1 MNAMAVTNEATT
13 YAQYQRI
20 PKRRPSMMM
29 KIDAAAATIK
39 RSIDQE
45 LTAGFANHAAKN
57 VSPLGSTTLRM
68 LNHAVPTRP
77 IAATTR

>member
-1 MNAMAVTNEATT
+1 
-13 YAQYQRI
+13 
-20 PKRRPSMMM
+20 MMM

-39 RSIDQE
+39 RSIDNE

-68 LNHAVPTRP
+68 LNHAVPTSP